1 MSKLLRRIVLFIWAL
16 FLLPVLGQFPI
27 SWLESIGVYKN
38 PDVSFVILNLVATL
52 GQNYWV
58 QMVALGLGTLT
69 LGAWLDQIARK
80 LDDHESKEMRG
91 LGWEFQLLADRA
103 ARAQNNFPNHSPRN
117 VRPLQADLLSTLLSA
132 KNFGLWVP
140 GPEIYQRSNPEF
152 LVNYLKLVGTLL
164 HNGCLREAKEEA
176 LRAKQMLES
185 GGQIT

>member
-1 MSKLLRRIVLFIWAL
+1 MSKWLRRVVLFIWAL
-16 FLLPVLGQFPI
+16 FLLPILSQFPI
-27 SWLESIGVYKN
+27 SWLESIGVFKK
-38 PDVSFVILNLVATL
+38 PDDSFGIVNLVATL

-80 LDDHESKEMRG
+80 FDDQESQELRG

-103 ARAQNNFPNHSPRN
+103 VRAQNNLPNHSPRN

-140 GPEIYQRSNPEF
+140 GPEIYQQANSEF
-152 LVNYLKLVGTLL
+152 LANYLKLVGTLL
-164 HNGCLREAKEEA
+164 HNGRFREAKEKA
-176 LRAKQMLES
+176 LRAKQMLET
-185 GGQIT
+185 GGQLT